1 LKILKSVVQ
10 LNRTMPSLPSASRL
24 MEHAGSNRLL
34 IIVIMVLSGLLF
46 EIIWTLKSGAQEQ
59 TMSGGNMAA
68 GTKWRPNKKDA
79 KYTGPQACTQCHAD
93 EAKHQH
99 ATAMGKALEPVATS
113 EILRTYRNLAFRS
126 GPYSYQIT
134 RRGDQS
140 LYTVTDGTNTISEP
154 ILYSFGQGKAGQTYL
169 FQHNGSFYES
179 RLSFYREIKGLDWT
193 MGYPRDVPPSL
204 DEAAGRAISAD
215 EARSC
220 FTCHATAATS
230 GLQLQ
235 LDRLI
240 PGVTC
245 ESCHGPG
252 AEHIVAMEAKKFE
265 DKQIFNPG
273 HMRPD
278 ELTQEFCGSCH
289 RSAEDVISN
298 KLLRGII
305 SVRFQPYRLFTSR
318 GHDPDDA
325 RVSCTGCHD
334 PHENPSEDQAFYD
347 SKCFACHRSK
357 ASLKSEQLV
366 KAETS
371 EGRSAKPC
379 PVSER
384 QCASCHMPK
393 VELPG
398 SHFRFTDHRIRIVK
412 AGEAFPN

>member
-1 LKILKSVVQ
+1 MS
-10 LNRTMPSLPSASRL
+10 TLPSASSLTQRVR
-24 MEHAGSNRLL
+24 ANRVL
-34 IIVIMVLSGLLF
+34 IIVLIILSGGLF
-46 EIIWTLKSGAQEQ
+46 EIIWTLKSGAQGPA
-59 TMSGGNMAA
+59 MSGSKVGPA
-68 GTKWRPNKKDA
+68 TKWRPNKKDA
-79 KYTGPQACTQCHAD
+79 KYAGPRACTKCHAD

-99 ATAMGKALEPVATS
+99 ATAMGKALEPAATS
-113 EILRTYRNLAFRS
+113 EILRSYRNLTFRS

-134 RRGDQS
+134 RRGVQS

-154 ILYSFGQGKAGQTYL
+154 ILYSFGQGKAGQTYV

-220 FTCHATAATS
+220 FGCHATAATS

-252 AEHIVAMEAKKFE
+252 AEHVVAMESKKIE
-265 DKQIFNPG
+265 DTQIFNPG
-273 HMRPD
+273 HMSPD
-278 ELTQEFCGSCH
+278 ELSQEFCGSCH

-318 GHDPDDA
+318 AHDPADM
-325 RVSCTGCHD
+325 RLSCIACHN
-334 PHENPSEDQAFYD
+334 PHEDPFADEASYD
-347 SKCFACHRSK
+347 PKCFACHRSF
-357 ASLKSEQLV
+357 ASLKSPAIAKTEE
-366 KAETS
+366 K
-371 EGRSAKPC
+371 EGRTDSAC
-379 PVSER
+379 TVAQR
-384 QCASCHMPK
+384 LCVSCHMPK
-393 VELPG
+393 IELPG
-398 SHFRFTDHRIRIVK
+398 SHFKFTDHRIRTVK
-412 AGEAFPN
+412 AGEPFPN